1 MADKLIVPFRGR
13 GKVNSTQTTL
23 YDSFG
28 KALSLATTL
37 LELSI
42 PTGKTID
49 VEDTSGLKI
58 AGTAM
63 ASTAAELNALNGV
76 TAGTVTASKALVC
89 GASKELATLT
99 TATITTA
106 TIANM
111 AGNVTFADGATDVD
125 IASHDATNG
134 LKLGGTLVT
143 ADAGELNESDMT
155 GSVGTVGGTN
165 ITVAETG
172 NKAMHKSVFTL
183 AAHPLTVTD
192 AGANGG
198 HGTTVMYTFP
208 EGHIRIIS
216 SHANLTVF
224 SAQGSAKA
232 DSGVIDVGVGTT
244 ATATDNEA
252 LATTEQDIVN
262 KLEDTLDGSG
272 DLSATKNGTLAT
284 SVNFDGSAS
293 ATTLNFNAA
302 ITAATISATEVFD
315 VTAVVSV
322 YWINLGDD

>member
-1 MADKLIVPFRGR
+1 MADKLTVPFRGR

-23 YDSFG
+23 YDGFG
-28 KALSLATTL
+28 NSIPLALTQD
-37 LELSI
+37 ELTI
-42 PTGKTID
+42 PTGKTLD
-49 VEDTSGLKI
+49 VEDASGFKI

-63 ASTAAELNALNGV
+63 TATAAEMNALTGV
-76 TAGTVTASKALVC
+76 TAGTALADKAIVL
-89 GASKELATLT
+89 GSSKEI
-99 TATITTA
+99 ATITTA
-106 TIANM
+106 TITNAAITNM
-111 AGNVTFADGATDVD
+111 TGNVTFADGATDVD

-143 ADAGELNESDMT
+143 SSAAEINQNDMT
-155 GSVGTVGGTN
+155 GSVGVVAGTN
-165 ITVAETG
+165 ITVTETG

-183 AAHPLTVTD
+183 TAHPLTVTD
-192 AGANGG
+192 SGAQGG
-198 HGTTVMYTFP
+198 HGTTEMYTFP

-224 SAQGSAKA
+224 SAQGSSSAE
-232 DSGVIDVGVGTT
+232 SGVIDVGVGTT

-252 LATTEQDIVN
+252 LSTTEQDIVN

-284 SVNFDGSAS
+284 SVNFDGSTTAI
-293 ATTLNFNAA
+293 TLNFNAA
-302 ITAATISATEVFD
+302 ITAATISSTEIFD